1 MSDLLYDGP
10 EDGPVFLF
18 AHGAGAPMDSEFM
31 EAIASGLA
39 GRGARVARFE
49 FPYMARRREDGK
61 KRGPDAMKKLEAA
74 FEEAAGAFDAGA
86 LFIGGKSMGGRVA
99 SRVAAGL
106 GVKGVMCLGY
116 PFHPPGKP
124 EKLRTAHLE
133 ELEVPTLI
141 LQGERDPFGKPEEV
155 EGYALSEAIEVSWI
169 GDGDHSLK
177 PRKRSD
183 YTLEGN
189 LAAAV
194 EQMWSFMTRPG

>member
-1 MSDLLYDGP
+1 VSDLLYDGP

-39 GRGARVARFE
+39 ARGARVARFE

-61 KRGPDAMKKLEAA
+61 KRGPDGMKKLEAA
-74 FEEAAGAFDAGA
+74 FEAAASGFDVGA

-99 SRVAAGL
+99 SRVAAQL

-124 EKLRTAHLE
+124 ERLRTAHLE
-133 ELEVPTLI
+133 GLEVPTLI

-155 EGYALSEAIEVSWI
+155 EGYALSEAIEVSWL

-183 YTLEGN
+183 HTWEGN
-189 LAAAV
+189 IEEATR
-194 EQMWSFMTRPG
+194 QMWEFMSRV